1 MWSETLELRNE
12 AVDDSNNLPNE
23 AIELPDKVFAVNE
36 VVDESINLP
45 NEAIYCTDFLI
56 MH

>member
-23 AIELPDKVFAVNE
+23 AIELPDKVFAVDE
-36 VVDESINLP
+36 IVDESINLP
-45 NEAIYCTDFLI
+45 NEAIELTS
-56 MH
+56 